1 MSVSLSIDLI
11 ETRSNQDVST
21 ESHEDY
27 TLDPVRELIGTLGC
41 CSAVGFSSF
50 LAHKVKISLSISIEN
65 IRVIYLI
72 DIRTIF
78 YIITLIGALV
88 SIRISICSN
97 TQTVYPSNNLRLW
110 CTKKDLLG
118 YNDYTS
124 YYGEWFKNEK
134 DSTYN
139 TEKSEFLWADSYDIQ
154 QKSTTD
160 FMTNISTT
168 FLIGLSLILPL
179 FIYGLL
185 NSQLILL

>member
-1 MSVSLSIDLI
+1 MIDFK
-11 ETRSNQDVST
+11 
-21 ESHEDY
+21 
-27 TLDPVRELIGTLGC
+27 
-41 CSAVGFSSF
+41 VG
-50 LAHKVKISLSISIEN
+50 
-65 IRVIYLI
+65 IY
-72 DIRTIF
+72 
-78 YIITLIGALV
+78 ALV